1 MEKTN
6 LDLLAEGAKAF
17 GLLLSD
23 ATLGAFDLYL
33 GELVKWNRKINL
45 TAIRAEREI
54 VLKHFLDSLSV
65 FPFLSGVSTLL
76 DIGSGAGFPG
86 IPLRLVKPGLS
97 VTLVDAVL
105 KKVDFQRHII
115 RSLKLQGIEAVHGR
129 VEEGAIRMNREEKY
143 GGAVSRAFA
152 DLGTF
157 LGLAYP
163 YLRTGGL
170 AMAMKGERL
179 REEDRRQDDS
189 PYRLEKRVEFT
200 LPSSDDRRSIL
211 IYRKL

>member
-17 GLLLSD
+17 GLFLND

-33 GELVKWNRKINL
+33 GELVTWNRKINL
-45 TAIRAEREI
+45 TAIRTEREI
-54 VLKHFLDSLSV
+54 VVRHFLDSLSV
-65 FPFLSGVSTLL
+65 FPLLSDVSALL

-86 IPLRLVKPGLS
+86 IPLRLAKPGLS

-105 KKVDFQRHII
+105 KKVDFQKHII

-129 VEEGAIRMNREEKY
+129 VEDGAVWKDREERY
-143 GGAVSRAFA
+143 DGAVSRAFS

-157 LGLAYP
+157 LGLACP
-163 YLRTGGL
+163 YLRSGGL

-179 REEDRRQDDS
+179 REEDRREGDS
-189 PYRLEKRVEFT
+189 RYRLERRLDFA
-200 LPSSDDRRSIL
+200 LPSSKDRRSIL
-211 IYRKL
+211 VYRKR